1 MRTLWRQR
9 RVRAVA
15 YVLVAA
21 SALAAVVAATPWH
34 RPNDNGPLPVL
45 SGAQSVSHIDP
56 RLSEIASSFAGR
68 RLQVRC
74 WSAADWRARAAEV
87 KRYTPAHI
95 DVHSP
100 WSGYQTLD
108 HRRANFGPKVCGRLA
123 ALAYGRRG
131 ASSYDDAWWLAWSLG
146 LFAHVTARSE
156 KRAAGECHAMQRIG
170 RTGEA
175 FGLTRAEA
183 RRLARL
189 FWRYVYPRED
199 SKYRS
204 NECRPD
210 GKLDLDPANPNWP

>member
-9 RVRAVA
+9 RVRAAA
-15 YVLVAA
+15 YVLGAA
-21 SALAAVVAATPWH
+21 SAVAAVVAATPWH

-108 HRRANFGPKVCGRLA
+108 HRRANFGPKACGRLA

-131 ASSYDDAWWLAWSLG
+131 ASSYDDAWWLAWSPG
-146 LFAHVTARSE
+146 LFAYVTWIRPSARFVVPRSDGFTPAPALG
-156 KRAAGECHAMQRIG
+156 RA
-170 RTGEA
+170 
-175 FGLTRAEA
+175 FTRYGGQALA
-183 RRLARL
+183 QAPAQTLRRSGSFVNA
-189 FWRYVYPRED
+189 
-199 SKYRS
+199 
-204 NECRPD
+204 
-210 GKLDLDPANPNWP
+210 